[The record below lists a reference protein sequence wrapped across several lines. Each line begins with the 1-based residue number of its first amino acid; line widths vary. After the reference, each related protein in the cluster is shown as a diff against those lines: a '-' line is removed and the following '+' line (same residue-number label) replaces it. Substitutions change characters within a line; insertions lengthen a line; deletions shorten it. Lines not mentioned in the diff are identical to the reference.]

1 METQQQSSTLPT
13 VSRGSGH
20 SAEKS
25 SPEAI
30 TAASVDNFSIPE
42 LPIGKVL
49 VFNILTTWGDKYYVG
64 LTGIE
69 VFTASGEPAVI
80 TEVLTTINEIKR
92 RGELTSIVL
101 VTSYGHYSVQYI
113 LLSAS
118 SFLTYITRTSTRICF
133 V

>member
-1 METQQQSSTLPT
+1 METFLAEYRKKKYRQTSHVETQQQSSTLPT

-92 RGELTSIVL
+92 RGELTSICF
-101 VTSYGHYSVQYI
+101 SYK
-113 LLSAS
+113 LWTL
-118 SFLTYITRTSTRICF
+118 
-133 V
+133 